1 MLKYLLIRHCKR
13 KGLINL
19 LFIFP
24 ACQDTLATGDDHE
37 DNTDN
42 REDHEDDEGSVAKL
56 HKEIDIIFIT

>member
-13 KGLINL
+13 KGLINF

-24 ACQDTLATGDDHE
+24 ACHDTLATGDDHE

-42 REDHEDDEGSVAKL
+42 REDHEEDEGSVAKL
-56 HKEIDIIFIT
+56 HK